1 MRFEWRKARRASW
14 HYDRV
19 MTRPSEFDL
28 IANLFAPLATSP
40 GAFGLKDDAAVIAP
54 RAGFDL
60 VVTTDTIVAGVDFFA
75 DDPAEQVA
83 KKALRVNLSDLAAK
97 GAEPRAY
104 LLTLSLSHDIGES
117 WLADFARGLGEDQER
132 YAIDLLGGDISSTPG
147 PLSIS
152 VTAFGYVPEGKM
164 IRRNGARMS
173 DAVFVTGTI
182 GDSGGGLALLKG
194 EVESGFREQLVA
206 RYRVPDPLVR
216 FGPKLRGLASAALDV
231 SDGLLADLGH
241 IAEASGVRVAVEASR
256 IPRSAALRSLWG
268 DRTDAIVRAA
278 TSGDDYQ
285 IAFTAP
291 ASRESVLG
299 DLASADGV
307 QVAKIGRVEQGAG
320 VVLLDEKGGEI
331 AVARGGFRHF

>member
-1 MRFEWRKARRASW
+1 
-14 HYDRV
+14 

-28 IANLFAPLATSP
+28 IAKLFAPLATSP

-60 VVTTDTIVAGVDFFA
+60 VVTTDTIVDGVDFFG
-75 DDPAEQVA
+75 DDPAGSIA

-97 GAEPRAY
+97 GADPHAY
-104 LLTLSLSHDIGES
+104 LLTLSLPNAIEER
-117 WLADFARGLGEDQER
+117 WLEDFAHGLGEDQKH

-152 VTAFGYVPEGKM
+152 ITAFGYVPEGRM
-164 IRRNGARMS
+164 IRRNGARIG
-173 DAVFVTGTI
+173 DAVYVTGTI
-182 GDSGGGLALLKG
+182 GDSGGGLALLKS
-194 EVESGFREQLVA
+194 EAKSDEADELIA
-206 RYRVPDPLVR
+206 HYRVPEPPVT

-241 IAEASGVRVAVEASR
+241 VADASGLRIVVEAQN

-268 DRTDAIVRAA
+268 DGADAIVRAA
-278 TSGDDYQ
+278 TAGDDYQ

-291 ASRESVLG
+291 DSREYEIVEAARVSVT
-299 DLASADGV
+299 
-307 QVAKIGRVEQGAG
+307 QVTRIGRVVSGAG
-320 VVLLDEKGGEI
+320 VGLLDMEGGEI
-331 AVARGGFRHF
+331 AVARAGFRHF